1 MTEPKVTI
9 KTEEDN
15 SEKSEIK
22 ADNFKTESTKIT
34 VSTTTTQL
42 EDNKTKDPE
51 GNETEKSEDKEE
63 EDSKPEI
70 KCFECS
76 LCNLREKY
84 DYFGNNPPFSREY
97 RLEEHAYIIEDPF
110 LPPKR
115 GEFLVLGSHCIK
127 CGSGVCKD
135 TQCSFYFGGT
145 YCMKC
150 AKENQ
155 KKFPGAVQEKLN
167 RIVI

>member
-1 MTEPKVTI
+1 MAEPEVTI
-9 KTEEDN
+9 KTEEEN
-15 SEKSEIK
+15 SETSEIK
-22 ADNFKTESTKIT
+22 ADNLKTESTKKT
-34 VSTTTTQL
+34 VSTITATKL
-42 EDNKTKDPE
+42 ENNKTKDPE
-51 GNETEKSEDKEE
+51 AEKSEDKEE
-63 EDSKPEI
+63 EDSKLEI

-84 DYFGNNPPFSREY
+84 DYFGNNPPFTREY

-127 CGSGVCKD
+127 CGSSVCKD

-155 KKFPGAVQEKLN
+155 KNFPGAVQEKLN